1 MSDIDAIVTPAP
13 RNYPNGM
20 TVAEL
25 KAMVRDWPE
34 TDQNGDPCEV
44 WIGRADGLSNQVRS
58 TAPLNLRRSYNGY
71 DGTWAADFMLCVGE
85 TA

>member
-44 WIGRADGLSNQVRS
+44 WIGRADG
-58 TAPLNLRRSYNGY
+58 
-71 DGTWAADFMLCVGE
+71 
-85 TA
+85 